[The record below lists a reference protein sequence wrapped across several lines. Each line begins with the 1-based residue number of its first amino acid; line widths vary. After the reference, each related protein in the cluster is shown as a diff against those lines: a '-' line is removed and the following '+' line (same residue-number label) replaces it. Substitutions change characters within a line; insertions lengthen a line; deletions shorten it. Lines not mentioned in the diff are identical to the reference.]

1 MFLSA
6 RLPHKGTT
14 RFNFQSRLTN
24 LSRVKQLGNLTKLTM
39 STHQKIRIK
48 IKAFDHKVIDETAK
62 LIIDTA
68 ERTGAVIAGP
78 IPLPTK
84 IEKFTVNKSTFVHK
98 DARDQFEMRT
108 HKRLIDITE
117 VAPKTIESLQN
128 LALPAGVEIE
138 IKMMAED

>member
-1 MFLSA
+1 
-6 RLPHKGTT
+6 
-14 RFNFQSRLTN
+14 
-24 LSRVKQLGNLTKLTM
+24 M

-48 IKAFDHKVIDETAK
+48 IKAFDHKVIDETSK

-98 DARDQFEMRT
+98 DARDQYEMRT

-128 LALPAGVEIE
+128 LSLPAGVEIE

>member
-1 MFLSA
+1 MA
-6 RLPHKGTT
+6 
-14 RFNFQSRLTN
+14 
-24 LSRVKQLGNLTKLTM
+24 
-39 STHQKIRIK
+39 THQKIRIK

-84 IEKFTVNKSTFVHK
+84 TDKFTVNKSTFVHK
-98 DARDQFEMRT
+98 PSREQFEMRT
-108 HKRLIDITE
+108 HKRLIDISE

-128 LALPAGVEIE
+128 LSLPAGVEIE
-138 IKMMAED
+138 IKMMTEE

>member
-1 MFLSA
+1 MAASQ
-6 RLPHKGTT
+6 RL
-14 RFNFQSRLTN
+14 
-24 LSRVKQLGNLTKLTM
+24 
-39 STHQKIRIK
+39 RIK

-98 DARDQFEMRT
+98 TSREQFEMRT
-108 HKRLIDITE
+108 HKRLIDISE

-128 LALPAGVEIE
+128 LSLPAGVEIE
-138 IKMMAED
+138 IKMLAEA

>member
-1 MFLSA
+1 MATSQ
-6 RLPHKGTT
+6 R
-14 RFNFQSRLTN
+14 
-24 LSRVKQLGNLTKLTM
+24 
-39 STHQKIRIK
+39 IRIK

-98 DARDQFEMRT
+98 TSREQFEMRT
-108 HKRLIDITE
+108 HKRLIDISD

-128 LALPAGVEIE
+128 LSLPAGVEIE
-138 IKMMAED
+138 IKMLADA

>member
-1 MFLSA
+1 M
-6 RLPHKGTT
+6 P
-14 RFNFQSRLTN
+14 TN
-24 LSRVKQLGNLTKLTM
+24 
-39 STHQKIRIK
+39 QKIRIK
-48 IKAFDHKVIDETAK
+48 IKAFDHKVIDETGK

-68 ERTGAVIAGP
+68 ERTGAVVAGP

-98 DARDQFEMRT
+98 DAREQFEMRT

-128 LALPAGVEIE
+128 LSLPAGVEIE

>member
-1 MFLSA
+1 M
-6 RLPHKGTT
+6 P
-14 RFNFQSRLTN
+14 
-24 LSRVKQLGNLTKLTM
+24 TK
-39 STHQKIRIK
+39 QKIRIK

-84 IEKFTVNKSTFVHK
+84 IDKFTVNKSTFVHK
-98 DARDQFEMRT
+98 PSREQFEMRT

-128 LALPAGVEIE
+128 LSLPAGVEIE
-138 IKMMAED
+138 IKMLAEEK